1 MPAGGFF
8 HQRRFPYPWPCA
20 SWARAQRE
28 AQIAPLAPFV
38 PLRIQPSAIQA
49 LAFPFGGPKA
59 RAFWRLSDP
68 VNHLLA
74 SRLFA
79 SSISVDFDATF
90 IAQFILFTA
99 FILVLRPLLFD
110 PLLKVF
116 AERQR
121 RTEGAR
127 KKAQDMDAKA
137 GELAQRYEAE
147 LDKVRVEANQERE
160 RLRREA
166 KEVEAKIMAEART
179 DVARILDGGKVRITA
194 EVEQMKKELSEAQ
207 TAHATE
213 IASRVLGREVGR

>member
-1 MPAGGFF
+1 M
-8 HQRRFPYPWPCA
+8 
-20 SWARAQRE
+20 
-28 AQIAPLAPFV
+28 
-38 PLRIQPSAIQA
+38 
-49 LAFPFGGPKA
+49 
-59 RAFWRLSDP
+59 
-68 VNHLLA
+68 NHLLA

-79 SSISVDFDATF
+79 STISVDFDATF

-116 AERQR
+116 AERER

-127 KKAQDMDAKA
+127 GRSRDIDAQVIELSKKYD
-137 GELAQRYEAE
+137 AE

-166 KEVEAKIMAEART
+166 KEIEAKIMDGART
-179 DVARILDGGKVRITA
+179 DVARILENGKTRITA
-194 EVEQMKKELSEAQ
+194 EVEQMKKDLAEAQ
-207 TAHATE
+207 PTHAAD

>member
-1 MPAGGFF
+1 MGGAE
-8 HQRRFPYPWPCA
+8 REGRF
-20 SWARAQRE
+20 
-28 AQIAPLAPFV
+28 APLASWTIRGKNQERSKPW
-38 PLRIQPSAIQA
+38 L
-49 LAFPFGGPKA
+49 LH
-59 RAFWRLSDP
+59 RADLWRGHLWRLSDP

-79 SSISVDFDATF
+79 STISVDFDATF

-116 AERQR
+116 AERER

-127 KKAQDMDAKA
+127 GRSRDIDAKVI
-137 GELAQRYEAE
+137 EMSKEYEAE
-147 LDKVRVEANQERE
+147 LDKVRVEANHERE

-166 KEVEAKIMAEART
+166 KEIEAKIMDEARN
-179 DVARILDGGKVRITA
+179 DVTRILDNGKVRITA
-194 EVEQMKKELSEAQ
+194 EVEQMKKDLAAAQ
-207 TAHATE
+207 PAHAAD

>member
-1 MPAGGFF
+1 M
-8 HQRRFPYPWPCA
+8 
-20 SWARAQRE
+20 
-28 AQIAPLAPFV
+28 
-38 PLRIQPSAIQA
+38 
-49 LAFPFGGPKA
+49 
-59 RAFWRLSDP
+59 
-68 VNHLLA
+68 NHLLA

-79 SSISVDFDATF
+79 STISVDFDATF

-116 AERQR
+116 AERER

-127 KKAQDMDAKA
+127 GRSRDIDAKVI
-137 GELAQRYEAE
+137 ELSKQYDAE

-166 KEVEAKIMAEART
+166 KEIEAKIMDGART
-179 DVARILDGGKVRITA
+179 DVARILENGKTRITA
-194 EVEQMKKELSEAQ
+194 EVEQMKKDLAQ
-207 TAHATE
+207 AQPTHAAD